1 MEQVLE
7 VYITTSRAEGRSDPP
22 VRAPGMLKP
31 KHTNKQKRK
40 KNKTKPH

>member
-22 VRAPGMLKP
+22 VRTPGMLKP
-31 KHTNKQKRK
+31 KQTNKQT
-40 KNKTKPH
+40 NTKEK